1 MKPYVYAGK
10 VITECPLPENF
21 KTDTHELYE
30 IFCFVYGD
38 VNHSIEGCLYN
49 LKPDDIL
56 IIKKCEAHRLLIGK
70 PVPFCRYVV
79 HFNSEAI
86 LGSPSHLFEMLARKP
101 LGKFNRISAT
111 EFQKSTWLYYI
122 DSMVQARTVEEK
134 RIYLT
139 VFFHELCQNLNLE
152 NDDAGDR
159 FLTYINRNLMS
170 IQSLSEICSHFYI
183 SKTHLNKHFKEII
196 GTTVWDYI
204 ITKRL
209 IIAKDLLN
217 EGHKPNWV
225 AQKCG
230 YSDYSAFYKAYKKQ
244 FHISPKDDYVG
255 SKCSDEP

>member
-1 MKPYVYAGK
+1 MEPYVYAGK
-10 VITECPLPENF
+10 VFTECPFPENF

-30 IFCFVYGD
+30 IFCFVSGD
-38 VNHSIEGCLYN
+38 VNHSIEGYLYN

-79 HFNSEAI
+79 HFHSEAI
-86 LGSPSHLFEMLARKP
+86 LGNPSHLFDVLEHKP

-111 EFQKSTWLYYI
+111 EFQKSTWLYFI
-122 DSMVQARTVEEK
+122 DKMVQARTIEEK
-134 RIYLT
+134 RIYLS
-139 VFFHELCQNLNLE
+139 VIFHELCQNLNLE
-152 NDDAGDR
+152 NYEEGDQI
-159 FLTYINRNLMS
+159 LKYINRNLMS
-170 IQSLSEICSHFYI
+170 IQSLSEICKHFYI
-183 SKTHLNKHFKEII
+183 SKTHLNKHFKQII

-230 YSDYSAFYKAYKKQ
+230 YSEYSAFYKAYKKQ
-244 FHISPKDDYVG
+244 FHISPKDDYVQKIG
-255 SKCSDEP
+255 PP